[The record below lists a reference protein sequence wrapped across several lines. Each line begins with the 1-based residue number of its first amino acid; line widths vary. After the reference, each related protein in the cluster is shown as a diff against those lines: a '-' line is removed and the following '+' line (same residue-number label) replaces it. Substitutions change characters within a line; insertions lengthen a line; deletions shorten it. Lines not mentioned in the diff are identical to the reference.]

1 MRQLWAITSRN
12 LRQYLRDTG
21 AIFFSL
27 LSMIII
33 ILLMVFFLGDTNV
46 DEITYNL
53 SLIPGRDAEADAQ
66 NAKLLVLCWTCAGIL
81 SINAMTVTLG
91 CLSRMISDRE
101 SGKLASLYTAPV
113 SRMTIAAGYILSTW
127 LSAVILCVLTLVLT
141 EICCVW
147 QGLSLFTAA
156 QHGKLLWLIA
166 VNCFAFSSMMYFLST
181 LVKTE
186 GAWGGLGT
194 VIGTL
199 VGFLGGIYLP
209 IGALS
214 DTIGNLLKGTPV
226 IYSSAMFRKVMTQT
240 IMEETFEG
248 APVEMI
254 DAYRE
259 FMGIDVVIGGKAVTA
274 GQEALIL
281 LVCGVIFMLLSA
293 LVMRFGKKNDR

>member
-1 MRQLWAITSRN
+1 
-12 LRQYLRDTG
+12 
-21 AIFFSL
+21 
-27 LSMIII
+27 
-33 ILLMVFFLGDTNV
+33 
-46 DEITYNL
+46 
-53 SLIPGRDAEADAQ
+53 
-66 NAKLLVLCWTCAGIL
+66 
-81 SINAMTVTLG
+81 
-91 CLSRMISDRE
+91 
-101 SGKLASLYTAPV
+101 
-113 SRMTIAAGYILSTW
+113 
-127 LSAVILCVLTLVLT
+127 
-141 EICCVW
+141 
-147 QGLSLFTAA
+147 
-156 QHGKLLWLIA
+156 
-166 VNCFAFSSMMYFLST
+166 MMYFLST